1 MVKRGTAKA
10 RKVTARRGGAAKKVE
25 SAPKPPDP
33 VVTGGERD
41 LKEEHDVKARRQAAV
56 KRLRVDGYA
65 KHQIAQTI
73 LLMHISGGTSYL
85 TFRPKADGTALSAEE
100 MKTRAYDVI
109 RQDFVDIRAEIAGET
124 DALAIIDNRHILEE
138 RLREAYREA
147 WDAAKKE
154 TDGAR
159 KSMLIGKA
167 IEAAI
172 KLARIQGID
181 TERPT
186 VIKLPENWLVTVDDD
201 GIIHRQQVDDETF
214 AKTKAEQN
222 ARDIEN

>member
-25 SAPKPPDP
+25 SVPKPPDP

-41 LKEEHDVKARRQAAV
+41 LKEEHDVKARRQSAV
-56 KRLRVDGYA
+56 KRLRVEGYA

-73 LLMHISGGTSYL
+73 LSMHMKGGTSYL
-85 TFRPKADGTALSAEE
+85 TFRPKADGTELSAEE

-154 TDGAR
+154 SDGAR

-172 KLARIQGID
+172 KQARIQGID

-214 AKTKAEQN
+214 AKTKQN